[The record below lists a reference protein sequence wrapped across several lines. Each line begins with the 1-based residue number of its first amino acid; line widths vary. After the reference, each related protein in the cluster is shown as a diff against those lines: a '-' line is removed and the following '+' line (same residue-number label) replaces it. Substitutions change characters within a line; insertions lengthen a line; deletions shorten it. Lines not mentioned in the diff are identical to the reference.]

1 MRSNEIQN
9 RFKMAIDS
17 VEINVQD
24 ASCSFVDCLTSASS
38 CMFKSC
44 YAGKKVKKTKW
55 FDKISD
61 KPRKRVAPH

>member
-24 ASCSFVDCLTSASS
+24 ASCSFVDCLTSASC
-38 CMFKSC
+38 CMVKDY
-44 YAGKKVKKTKW
+44 YASKKAQKAKW
-55 FDKISD
+55 FDEELSGN
-61 KPRKRVAPH
+61 